1 MQVAPGT
8 IVLWSDIGCP
18 WAHVAVSRLHRS
30 RAELGLDDRVR
41 IDHRPFPL
49 ELFNERPTPY
59 PVLAGEVPVLHALDP
74 DAGWQV
80 WKAPS
85 WEWPVTTLPALEA
98 VQAAKRQSLA
108 ASEQLDRALRR
119 ALFADSRCVSL
130 RTVVLEVASTCDAVD
145 VDTLAAAVDAGAG
158 RAEVIEGWRTA
169 SDLGVQGSPHVFLA
183 DGGDAH
189 NPGITM
195 HKAHGMPVVDH
206 DDPGVY
212 ADLVK
217 RASEASPGP
226 TK

>member
-18 WAHVAVSRLHRS
+18 WAHVAVSRLHRA
-30 RAELGLDDRVR
+30 RAELGVDGAVR

-59 PVLAGEVPVLHALDP
+59 RALAAEVPVLHALDP

-80 WKAPS
+80 WKAPP

-130 RTVVLEVASTCDAVD
+130 RTVVLDVASTCDAVD
-145 VDTLAAAVDAGAG
+145 IDALEAALDAGTARAAVVD
-158 RAEVIEGWRTA
+158 GWRSA
-169 SDLGVQGSPHVFLA
+169 KRGGVKGSPHVFLA
-183 DGGDAH
+183 DGGDVH

-195 HKAHGMPVVDH
+195 HDADGMPVVDD
-206 DDPGVY
+206 DDPTVY
-212 ADLVK
+212 EGLVK
-217 RASEASPGP
+217 RASG
-226 TK
+226 